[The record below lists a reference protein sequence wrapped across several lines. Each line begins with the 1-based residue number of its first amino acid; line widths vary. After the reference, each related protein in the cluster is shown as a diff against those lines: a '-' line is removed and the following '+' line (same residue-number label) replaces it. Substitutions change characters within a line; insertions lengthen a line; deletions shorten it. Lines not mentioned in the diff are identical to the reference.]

1 MKTIITPSLKDD
13 ILNDFISQ
21 GMSFA
26 TSFHENSLKFDTT
39 FKVYE
44 AIVKQFEEM
53 NLLECDRMLGGN
65 AFINLTAYAH
75 DFYNR
80 GGFQAQEE
88 ILKANIN
95 KLGLELEK
103 LSEDLEPKFAQRANT
118 LSAIAANIV
127 TALGLF
133 RG

>member
-13 ILNDFISQ
+13 ILKHFVTQ
-21 GMSFA
+21 GMSFC
-26 TSFHENSLKFDTT
+26 TSFHEDCLNFDTT
-39 FKVYE
+39 FEVYE

-53 NLLECDRMLGGN
+53 NLLECNRMLGGN
-65 AFINLTAYAH
+65 AFIHLTAYAH
-75 DFYNR
+75 DFYNH

-88 ILKANIN
+88 LLKANIN

-103 LSEDLEPKFAQRANT
+103 LSKDLEPKFADRANT

-127 TALGLF
+127 TTLGLF